1 MICVINHKKV
11 QNLVHKLAHCRM
23 STILS
28 LYYGVASRA
37 YIIVLKHESRKIR
50 YFWVV
55 QKFKVLVFRSGR
67 FGLLP
72 ATA

>member
-1 MICVINHKKV
+1 MRSEAEGGGRGIKKKTEGGREGGGHAAAV
-11 QNLVHKLAHCRM
+11 PG
-23 STILS
+23 IF
-28 LYYGVASRA
+28 
-37 YIIVLKHESRKIR
+37 VLKHESRKIA

-72 ATA
+72 AAA

>member
-28 LYYGVASRA
+28 LYYGRDEQRRDNGTLHPSVEGSTKGKPQEGAAPKGFSR
-37 YIIVLKHESRKIR
+37 
-50 YFWVV
+50 
-55 QKFKVLVFRSGR
+55 G
-67 FGLLP
+67 
-72 ATA
+72 